1 MAAEAETKLINVE
14 QVLDKLLNWSIEA
27 GKNILAALIIFI
39 VGRFVIKQLNR
50 LFRKILERRKLE
62 VSVQTFLESLVSLL
76 LNLVLAFAVISK
88 LGVETTSLAALLASA
103 GVAVGMAL
111 SGNLSNFAGGLIIL
125 VFKPFKVG
133 DYIDGPDDESGT
145 VKEIQIFHTVLTT
158 LDNRL
163 IYVPNGLLSSNAI
176 TNYSRQETRRAE
188 WVFGVEYGEDFD
200 KVKAVLQRI
209 IDNDPRILKDP
220 APLIALGAL
229 SASSVD
235 IKVRAWAKTSDYW
248 DVYFDMNKTVY
259 ETFNKEGIGFPFP
272 QLTVHQAKD

>member
-111 SGNLSNFAGGLIIL
+111 SGYGI
-125 VFKPFKVG
+125 VG
-133 DYIDGPDDESGT
+133 QSFE
-145 VKEIQIFHTVLTT
+145 FC
-158 LDNRL
+158 
-163 IYVPNGLLSSNAI
+163 
-176 TNYSRQETRRAE
+176 RRADYL
-188 WVFGVEYGEDFD
+188 GVQ
-200 KVKAVLQRI
+200 ALQGR
-209 IDNDPRILKDP
+209 RLHR
-220 APLIALGAL
+220 
-229 SASSVD
+229 
-235 IKVRAWAKTSDYW
+235 RA
-248 DVYFDMNKTVY
+248 
-259 ETFNKEGIGFPFP
+259 G
-272 QLTVHQAKD
+272 